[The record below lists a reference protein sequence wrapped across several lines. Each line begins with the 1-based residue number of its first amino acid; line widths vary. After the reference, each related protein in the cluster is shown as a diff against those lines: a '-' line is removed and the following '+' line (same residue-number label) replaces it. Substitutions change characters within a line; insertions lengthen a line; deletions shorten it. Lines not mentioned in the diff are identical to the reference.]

1 LPPGTPLFRSTDLGG
16 GLRFH
21 LHRTKAFKTVGA
33 RLVFHADL
41 DGRTAARALVPRV
54 LARGSRDFPSLR
66 AMQIELDR
74 LFGASLHGEARKIG
88 ERHTVQF
95 RSDWVND
102 RLAGTDLLRRMASHI
117 VHTVREPA
125 RAAGGGLRDE
135 VVAQERKILA
145 DESRSV
151 YDDKTRYARHRLLE
165 VMCRDEAYARPSIGR
180 TAEIE
185 ALTAS
190 DADRAHAALLA
201 RSPVDLFLVG
211 DLPWGEGVRFA
222 RAFGFHR
229 RAAPPR
235 LRATRPRAAGTPRTV
250 REKDAVTQA
259 KLEMGFRLP
268 ITLGHPLYAASV
280 LMNALFGG
288 TPIGKLFKV
297 VRERASLCYSIGSAM
312 ERSKGLLFVHAGIE
326 AANYAKARRLIL
338 AQLRELQRG
347 EIAPEAEEQARRI
360 VEGALLSL
368 RDSPGGL
375 IDFALERAIQGEPAD
390 LATLLRELGA
400 VKRGDIARAAKS
412 VTLDT
417 TFLLHG

>member
-1 LPPGTPLFRSTDLGG
+1 MPHGTPLFRSTDLGG

-21 LHRTKAFKTVGA
+21 LHRTKAFKTVAA
-33 RLVFHADL
+33 RLVFHANL
-41 DGRTAARALVPRV
+41 DAKSAARALVPRV

-66 AMQIELDR
+66 EMQIELDR
-74 LFGASLHGEARKIG
+74 LYGARLSGEARKIG

-95 RSDWVND
+95 RSEWVND
-102 RLAGTDLLRRMASHI
+102 KLAGTPLLWRMAAHI
-117 VHTVREPA
+117 VHTLREPA
-125 RAAGGGLRDE
+125 RDAKGGLRHD
-135 VVAQERKILA
+135 VVVQERKILA
-145 DESRSV
+145 DEARSV
-151 YDDKTRYARHRLLE
+151 YDDKARYARHRLLE
-165 VMCRDEAYARPSIGR
+165 VMCREEPYARPSIGR
-180 TAEIE
+180 IEEIE
-185 ALTAS
+185 ALTAA
-190 DADRAHAALLA
+190 DADRAHAAMLA
-201 RSPVDLFLVG
+201 EAPADLFLVG
-211 DLPWGEGVRFA
+211 DLAWGHGVRFA
-222 RAFGFHR
+222 RAFGLHR
-229 RAAPPR
+229 RPPPRR
-235 LRATRPRAAGTPRTV
+235 LRATRIRAAGAPRAV

-259 KLEMGFRLP
+259 KLEMGFRSP
-268 ITLGHPLYAASV
+268 ITLGHPLYAASL

-326 AANYAKARRLIL
+326 AAKYAKARRLVL

-347 EIAPEAEEQARRI
+347 RIDAEAEEQGRRM

-375 IDFALERAIQGEPAD
+375 IDFGLERAVHGQEAD
-390 LATLLRELGA
+390 LGRLMRDLGA

-412 VTLDT
+412 VRLDT